1 MTNLKEGTYEYFGQ
15 TIETTPIRTTSGLC
29 YKVESKATKFEYA
42 TSFLFIVV
50 DINGKKDQV
59 DKLKKM
65 NLYVAA
71 TNTWQG
77 VVYGSWANTKNPL
90 NIIGDFNDGLAN
102 SINIYFVPIEVTE
115 WTYMNGH
122 GNYSQCLEEQELI
135 SKSCKSIFH
144 PKSFKFESRLVFS
157 KIYTLLKSFR
167 IF

>member
-1 MTNLKEGTYEYFGQ
+1 MFTNLKEGTYEYFGQ

-50 DINGKKDQV
+50 DMNGRKDQV

-102 SINIYFVPIEVTE
+102 SINIYYVPIEETE
-115 WTYMNGH
+115 RSHLKGIDD
-122 GNYSQCLEEQELI
+122 YSQCIDQKDSI
-135 SKSCKSIFH
+135 GQSCKSIFH
-144 PKSFKFESRLVFS
+144 PNSYKYENKSVS
-157 KIYTLLKSFR
+157 
-167 IF
+167 